1 MSVSSQLANTLNE
14 WLPRVSRR
22 SRFSLV
28 ESEMR
33 LSKAAAGAPGSGEDV
48 EPGSS
53 ARLNEICKQDRR
65 FLGGPPN
72 LAWRP
77 FLNTRAQAYPSS
89 FCLHKERLAASSAD
103 LAVPKSGLERAESR
117 KRRCETEAVPKKLCR
132 LRGRAEEAVPKR
144 LHVNGFWRAAFGVCA
159 NSLSGDAIGAQPLS
173 LPLRQRRGG

>member
-1 MSVSSQLANTLNE
+1 MSDCLECLEEADSASLS
-14 WLPRVSRR
+14 RKCDSRR
-22 SRFSLV
+22 LLLGLRVQGRTSS
-28 ESEMR
+28 
-33 LSKAAAGAPGSGEDV
+33 
-48 EPGSS
+48 GSS
-53 ARLNEICKQDRR
+53 ARLNEICKLDRR
-65 FLGGPPN
+65 CTEGLQTLPEQRSS
-72 LAWRP
+72 LSC
-77 FLNTRAQAYPSS
+77 LNTRAQAYPSS